1 MRESEFW
8 ANVDWVFGER
18 GVSMAQD
25 LVLATLDE
33 RSVLQ
38 AVNDGVDPQRVWDA
52 VCENMGF
59 PENYRYL
66 HRIKP
71 DERER

>member
-25 LVLATLDE
+25 LALATLDE